1 MDITEEIIETQNVV
15 VQDTED
21 SYSEEQYKILNYF
34 KEHTGFFVACVS
46 ALVAMMSFVVRL
58 AMGRMNYAY
67 LEYWDI
73 PTLYANIDNQNE
85 LHLIV
90 CTLLYIL
97 ALMLIHA
104 LLSKTSTAYRK
115 YNKLLTT
122 MKQQIKHA
130 KKIRG
135 KLRREAK
142 ICSKIINK
150 LKPEEKESEATQ
162 KAQTYIKKAKEDD
175 AVIQNDIRE
184 EQRLCRATR
193 KWIILNIGIS
203 IILSFL
209 VGLMFAL
216 LMKTT
221 IAIKDFVDAS
231 KLIACVILFDL
242 LLYFLPAYM
251 ATRCTKKQYE
261 DIEITRFIEEMNPK
275 AMPTFPIDSIV
286 GKGYISIL
294 SDKRIKQAIAQ
305 IVFVTILILF
315 LVPALGTSSAKLK
328 EDFPI
333 YSDESGTY
341 AIIYFS
347 DSTVFMEEATVQDR
361 TILIDTS
368 KQRII
373 TTDDLAYNSIS
384 FDNVVINRIEDMDE
398 LDQNSF
404 SIKDIINTV
413 EAFYKSFINRK
424 PM

>member
-1 MDITEEIIETQNVV
+1 MDITEEITETQNVV
-15 VQDTED
+15 ELDTED
-21 SYSEEQYKILNYF
+21 SFSEEQFKIINYF
-34 KEHTGFFVACVS
+34 QEHTGFFVACVS
-46 ALVAMMSFVVRL
+46 AFVAMMSFVVRL
-58 AMGRMNYAY
+58 AIGRMNYAY

-104 LLSKTSTAYRK
+104 LLSKTSSAYRK

-122 MKQQIKHA
+122 AKQQIKHA
-130 KKIRG
+130 KKMRR
-135 KLRREAK
+135 KLRRKVK

-162 KAQTYIKKAKEDD
+162 KAQRDIKKAKEDN
-175 AVIQNDIRE
+175 AVIQKDIQE
-184 EQRLCRATR
+184 EQRLCRITR
-193 KWIILNIGIS
+193 KWIILNIGTS

-242 LLYFLPAYM
+242 LLYFLPAYL

-261 DIEITRFIEEMNPK
+261 DIDITRFVEEMNPK

-286 GKGYISIL
+286 EKGYISIF
-294 SDKRIKQAIAQ
+294 SDKRVKQAIAQ
-305 IVFVTILILF
+305 IVSVTILILF

-347 DSTVFMEEATVQDR
+347 DSTVFMEEATVHDR

-373 TTDDLAYNSIS
+373 TTDDLVYNSVS
-384 FDNVVINRIEDMDE
+384 FDNVVINRIEDVDE

-413 EAFYKSFINRK
+413 ERFISLLST
-424 PM
+424 